1 MHVIEIPLSGLS
13 SLLESAG
20 PEPVAPH
27 PDLVASIT
35 PSAADIM
42 HVAFARG
49 WYADPPFFRPAVPM
63 RQED

>member
-20 PEPVAPH
+20 EPVEPH
-27 PDLVASIT
+27 PDLIASIK

-42 HVAFARG
+42 QVALRYG
-49 WYADPPFFRPAVPM
+49 WLPSEPYLNPAVPI
-63 RQED
+63 RSED